1 MLLQS
6 IKLENF
12 RQFVNEKIDFSTDL
26 NRNVTLIIG
35 ENGTGKT
42 TFAQAFFWCLYGE
55 TDFKDKTMLNH
66 TIAQKMLPDEK
77 KTVRVELRLIHG
89 SANYEIIRTQ
99 EYKKNF
105 NNKISASN
113 TVLNISLKA
122 EDGNT
127 RYLKPLECESEI
139 KKILPRELSTYFFFD
154 GERIEKMSKEIA
166 SGKKSSGFADAVVGL
181 TGLSA
186 IRTAISHLSPSKS
199 SSVIGKLNESYVG
212 DSSGKI
218 LKLTK
223 EIEEIQ
229 DKLAQIE
236 DRLTEIEN
244 DKADAKASRT
254 KFEEEIKQYDEAEK
268 LQIQREKLEKE
279 LISAKNTKGQFIKAL
294 CRNFNDDALSFFSIS
309 MVSQALKDLSES
321 DFGGKDIPEMH
332 SKTIK
337 YLLNRGTCICGTQL
351 MEGSIPYNNIVKLMD
366 YLPPQSIGVTV
377 GQFIKESRGMYSLK
391 DNTLYERM
399 QEQLALISTQD
410 DTINQINDD
419 ITAISTKLDGN
430 DVKTQVNK
438 LNSQINACKKTIKDL
453 NDEKERLLIKQG
465 SLETEKAQKENSR
478 AELSLLDTNNQQ
490 IERLKAYAL
499 RLYNDLSKEYNESES
514 KIREKLEESI
524 NEIFKS
530 IYNGGLSLTIDEKY
544 NVSVSVTDY
553 EGEVETSTAQ
563 SISVIFAFISAII
576 KMARDNQDNSDGV
589 GYAEPYP
596 LVMDAPLS
604 AFDKRRIKAICDAIP
619 KTAEQVIIFIKDTDG
634 DLAEEHLGSKVL
646 IRHSLEKID
655 EFNTKLK

>member
-12 RQFVNEKIDFSTDL
+12 RQFVNEKIDFSVDPE
-26 NRNVTLIIG
+26 RNVTLIIG

-66 TIAQKMLPDEK
+66 NVAKKMLPDQKE
-77 KTVRVELRLIHG
+77 TVRVELRLIHG

-105 NNKISASN
+105 SNKLIPSN

-127 RYLKPLECESEI
+127 RFLKPVECESEI
-139 KKILPRELSTYFFFD
+139 KKILPKELSTYFFFD

-166 SGKKSSGFADAVVGL
+166 SGKKSSGFAEAVVGL

-199 SSVIGKLNESYVG
+199 SLVIGKLNESYVG

-229 DKLAQIE
+229 EKLDKNENRLNEIE
-236 DRLTEIEN
+236 D
-244 DKADAKASRT
+244 DKADATLSKS
-254 KFEEEIKQYDEAEK
+254 KFEKEIKQYDEAEK
-268 LQIQREKLEKE
+268 LQKEREDLEKD
-279 LISAKNTKGQFIKAL
+279 LNAAKNTKRQFIKAL
-294 CRNFNDDALSFFSIS
+294 CRLFNENALPFFSIS
-309 MVSQALKDLSES
+309 LVENALKSLSES

-332 SKTIK
+332 SKTID
-337 YLLNRGTCICGTQL
+337 YLLKRGTCICGTQL
-351 MEGSIPYNNIVKLMD
+351 MEGSVPYNNVVKLMD

-377 GQFIKESRGMYSLK
+377 GQFIKESRAMYSLK
-391 DNTLYERM
+391 GNTLYDDI
-399 QEQLALISTQD
+399 QEQIALISTQD
-410 DTINQINDD
+410 EEISR
-419 ITAISTKLDGN
+419 ITEEISIISAKLDGD
-430 DVKTQVNK
+430 DVKEQVKK
-438 LNSQINACKKTIKDL
+438 LNSQINACTVTLKNLDS
-453 NDEKERLLIKQG
+453 EKEKLLLAQG
-465 SLETEKAQKENSR
+465 SLNTEKAQKENSR

-499 RLYNDLSKEYNESES
+499 RLYNDLNKEYNESETT
-514 KIREKLEESI
+514 IRNKLEESI
-524 NEIFKS
+524 NDIFKS
-530 IYNGGLSLTIDEKY
+530 IYNGGLSLSIDEKY
-544 NVSVSVTDY
+544 NVSVSVNDFD
-553 EGEVETSTAQ
+553 GEVETSTAQ

-576 KMARDNQDNSDGV
+576 KMARDNQENSEGV

-655 EFNTKLK
+655 EFNTKLN